1 MGETRD
7 HQLAPRILI
16 RLRLISA
23 FMDQHDQWLIECQ
36 KLGFEPSPRRYSQGT
51 VTSEDA
57 AAQIGC
63 DVAQIAKSIV
73 FEGQSC
79 AIVVIASGANKVDR
93 KKKLRAIL
101 GYKPKVATPEYV
113 LRETGFAPGGVPPPS
128 DTREGQRYSWI
139 GTYLD
144 SRWYGEQ
151 LARRRL
157 FSRFH
162 LTYWQVSRVLASPT

>member
-1 MGETRD
+1 M
-7 HQLAPRILI
+7 
-16 RLRLISA
+16 ISA

-113 LRETGFAPGGVPPPS
+113 LRETGFAPGGVPPF
-128 DTREGQRYSWI
+128 GHK
-139 GTYLD
+139 
-144 SRWYGEQ
+144 
-151 LARRRL
+151 RRPEILMDRDL
-157 FSRFH
+157 FGFEVVWGAAGSSETVFPIPPD
-162 LTYWQVSRVLASPT
+162 LLASISSASIADVRL